1 MKDGLRNVVEDSIRE
16 LQKKVAYGLPTAWGD
31 VSVEGRA
38 SAEDFRRWYEQL
50 ERIER
55 AATVLRGQMFK
66 IWIEEERKEEKNE
79 S

>member
-1 MKDGLRNVVEDSIRE
+1 MKNGLRGVVEDLIRD
-16 LQKKVAYGLPTAWGD
+16 LQKKVAYGLPSAWGD

-55 AATVLRGQMFK
+55 DATVLRSLMFK
-66 IWIEEERKEEKNE
+66 IWVAEERKEGSNV
-79 S
+79 